1 MVKQSFRLRLPYNDA
16 LYTMQCTRKC
26 HEVQEPFFD
35 RTIFW
40 PLGPLFRQLA
50 GSSRPRLAIQRLSC
64 ADGSLRCSMYYGWH
78 LDVVARRFTPCLIS
92 HGAAYDEHRYTANQA
107 GHTAT
112 PNRGGYPPSD
122 HVGRSGPWGQDCGV
136 AACQA
141 VGRGKHSGEG
151 SAI

>member
-1 MVKQSFRLRLPYNDA
+1 MVKQSFRLGLPYDDA

-26 HEVQEPFFD
+26 HEVQEPFF
-35 RTIFW
+35 
-40 PLGPLFRQLA
+40 GPSARCSGSSQ

-136 AACQA
+136 DRKS
-141 VGRGKHSGEG
+141 VV
-151 SAI
+151 